1 MSIQSFP
8 VSVAEKLN
16 YYVYMLVDPQDN
28 QVFYVGK
35 GVGDRVFHH
44 ANAAITETT
53 PSEKLGRIRAIR
65 AQGLEVKHL
74 ILRHGLEENE
84 AFEVEAAL
92 IDYLSLSTL
101 TNKVSGYYSDERGLM
116 SVEDIIEKYAAP
128 EVEIT
133 EPVMLI
139 TINRLY
145 RKNMSEEELFDV
157 TCGYWVVGERRKK
170 ARYGMAVYNGII
182 REVYEIHDWHPMEE
196 DVPELKN
203 KKRWFFNGRVAHE
216 IRGKYV
222 GGSIA
227 RYTPKKGAQ
236 NPIRYVNC

>member
-1 MSIQSFP
+1 MSIQAFP
-8 VSVAEKLN
+8 PSVAEKLN
-16 YYVYMLVDPQDN
+16 YYVYMLVDPQDEK
-28 QVFYVGK
+28 VFYVGK
-35 GVGDRVFHH
+35 GIGDRVFHH
-44 ANAAITETT
+44 AIAAIMEST
-53 PSEKLGRIRAIR
+53 PSEKLDRIRAIR
-65 AQGLEVKHL
+65 AQGLEVNYFM
-74 ILRHGLEENE
+74 LRHGLEENE

-92 IDYLSLSTL
+92 IDFLSLSTL

-128 EVEIT
+128 EVEII

-145 RKNMSEEELFDV
+145 RKNMSADELYDI
-157 TCGYWVVGERRKK
+157 TRGYWVVGERRKK

-182 REVYEIHDWHPMEE
+182 REVYEIDNWQPM
-196 DVPELKN
+196 DKDLPELKN
-203 KKRWFFNGRVAHE
+203 KKRWFFNGKVAHD